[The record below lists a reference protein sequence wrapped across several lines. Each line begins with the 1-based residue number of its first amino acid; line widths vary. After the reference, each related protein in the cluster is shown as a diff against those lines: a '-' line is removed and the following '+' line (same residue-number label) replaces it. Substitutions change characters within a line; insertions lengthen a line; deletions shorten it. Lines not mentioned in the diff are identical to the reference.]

1 MSSDSG
7 KSSPTKDENHSSA
20 GSIAILHHARA
31 YTNGLEW
38 QIAEGMFETTLSLAS
53 AYLRRGSVREAEYFI
68 REAEQLANS
77 LNAPALI
84 CQALAM
90 KAEAQL
96 KLRQLEGA
104 LTTLRAATN
113 TLNDI
118 TSPNAAGLRKLHGE
132 YNELLSQNKDAQL
145 RYTEALKVLEEL
157 DVMFSGLDTHKRYGF
172 PIHIRARLT
181 IFQTIKQ
188 LTIESLS
195 FKGESGATSPRSFFR
210 GLAAT

>member
-84 CQALAM
+84 CRALTT
-90 KAEAQL
+90 KVEAQL

-104 LTTLRAATN
+104 LITLRAATDTLN

-118 TSPNAAGLRKLHGE
+118 TGPDAAGLHKLHGE
-132 YNELLSQNKDAQL
+132 YNELLYQNNDAQI
-145 RYTEALKVLEEL
+145 RYTEALKMLEEL
-157 DVMFSGLDTHKRYGF
+157 DGMFSGLDAHKRHGF
-172 PIHIRARLT
+172 SFHCRA
-181 IFQTIKQ
+181 
-188 LTIESLS
+188 
-195 FKGESGATSPRSFFR
+195 
-210 GLAAT
+210 

>member
-1 MSSDSG
+1 MSSESG
-7 KSSPTKDENHSSA
+7 KPSPTKDENHSSA
-20 GSIAILHHARA
+20 GSIAVLHRVRA

-84 CQALAM
+84 CRALAM
-90 KAEAQL
+90 KVEAQL

-104 LTTLRAATN
+104 LNTLRAATD

-118 TSPNAAGLRKLHGE
+118 TGPDAARLHKLHGE

-145 RYTEALKVLEEL
+145 RYTEALKMLEEL
-157 DVMFSGLDTHKRYGF
+157 DRIFSGLDVHKRHRF
-172 PIHIRARLT
+172 PFYYRAQLT
-181 IFQTIKQ
+181 TFQKIKQ
-188 LTIESLS
+188 LTIQSSPL
-195 FKGESGATSPRSFFR
+195 KGDSGAPGPRSFLR
-210 GLAAT
+210 SLAAT